1 MLRYP
6 RYKSMLL
13 VSGLLC
19 AASFAHA
26 QAIPEQINWG
36 INTAPPFHIVDGP
49 YKQQGLC
56 DVLIDSVHR
65 YLPALK
71 KRRDVLPQPRI
82 GRALERS
89 ENLCFACMIAKPQ
102 GEQGAYYS
110 RPTHVYTPHH
120 IITNDKT
127 ASLIKQRYPMPVPLA
142 DLLADE
148 QLQFGYPA
156 GRRYGVLQPLIEGQ
170 DNRPGN
176 RLVRSGDNGPLA
188 ILQMIASER
197 LDYTVDYSMISRY
210 YQLTNGSSLTLL
222 PIAEN
227 HQQAV
232 VGAIGC
238 SNSAWGRSV
247 IEQINAVMPQIH
259 ADAEFIQS
267 LQFWLDDT
275 GKGQYLR
282 YNRQQLKK
290 LKP

>member
-1 MLRYP
+1 MTLSAATLRLTMLFF
-6 RYKSMLL
+6 
-13 VSGLLC
+13 C
-19 AASFAHA
+19 AVIWPDARAVDS
-26 QAIPEQINWG
+26 QINWAV
-36 INTAPPFHIVDGP
+36 NTAPPFHIVDGDF
-49 YKQQGLC
+49 KQQGLC
-56 DVLIDSVHR
+56 DVLIDTVHR
-65 YLPALK
+65 YLPELK
-71 KRRDVLPQPRI
+71 KRREILPQPRI

-110 RPTHVYTPHH
+110 LPTHVYTPHQ

-127 ASLIKQRYPMPVPLA
+127 ASLIKQRYPLPVPLA

-170 DNRPGN
+170 YNRPGN

-210 YQLTNGSSLTLL
+210 YQLTNGASLTLL

-238 SNSAWGRSV
+238 SNSAWGKSV
-247 IEQINAVMPQIH
+247 IEQINAIMPQIH
-259 ADAEFIQS
+259 ADAEFVQS
-267 LQFWLDDT
+267 LQFWFETDNNRA
-275 GKGQYLR
+275 YLR
-282 YNRQQLKK
+282 YNKQQLAK
-290 LKP
+290 LKR

>member
-1 MLRYP
+1 MTLSAALRLTIFLFTALIWP
-6 RYKSMLL
+6 NAW
-13 VSGLLC
+13 
-19 AASFAHA
+19 AADS
-26 QAIPEQINWG
+26 QINWAV
-36 INTAPPFHIVDGP
+36 NTAPPFHIVDGD

-56 DVLIDSVHR
+56 DVLIDTVHR
-65 YLPALK
+65 YLPELK
-71 KRRDVLPQPRI
+71 KIREILPQPRI

-110 RPTHVYTPHH
+110 LPTHVYTPHQ

-127 ASLIKQRYPMPVPLA
+127 ANLIKQRYPQPVPLA

-210 YQLTNGSSLTLL
+210 YQLTNGASLTLL

-238 SNSAWGRSV
+238 SNSAWGKSV

-259 ADAEFIQS
+259 ADAEFAQS
-267 LQFWLDDT
+267 LQLWFETDDNRS
-275 GKGQYLR
+275 YLR
-282 YNRQQLKK
+282 YNKQQLAK
-290 LKP
+290 LKR